1 MMRDDIVV
9 VGGYGKV
16 GRIIC
21 EELANRW
28 PGKVIAAGRSL
39 EKSQRFSL
47 ETSGKVKAMQ
57 LDVRDIPELGFFER
71 TRLVIMCLDQTD
83 ISFVRA
89 CLESGTR
96 YADISADDEF
106 LRKVETLH
114 GLAQRSRTAAWLSVG
129 LSPGL
134 TNVMAAH
141 AHHMLDRT
149 DRVDISML
157 SGLRDSHGKGA
168 IEWTVD
174 NLARPFRH
182 TFEGKQVV
190 RHNFSDGRTIDF
202 GRAFDRWKAYRFNFS
217 DQHSLGRTS
226 SIANISTRLCFD
238 SRLLNQSLF
247 ALQATGLNRLLRNK
261 TIRNATVGLFARVK
275 MGREFIAVKVDAY
288 GLRRDKEAHVEL
300 FGSGENEAV
309 ITGKAAAYAGSRL
322 YCEAN
327 LPDGVYHLD
336 QQEKLGNLASALR
349 EWVSI
354 QTAVNGRFVE

>member
-1 MMRDDIVV
+1 MKDHIIV

-16 GRIIC
+16 GHIIC

-28 PGKVIAAGRSL
+28 PGKVVAAGRSL
-39 EKSQRFSL
+39 EKAERFSF
-47 ETSGKVKAMQ
+47 ETGGKVKAMQ
-57 LDVRDIPELGFFER
+57 FDVRHIPEPGFFER
-71 TRLVIMCLDQTD
+71 TRLVIMCLDQAD

-114 GLAQRSRTAAWLSVG
+114 GLAQHSRTAAWLSVG

-149 DRVDISML
+149 DRIDISML

-168 IEWTVD
+168 IEWTID

-202 GRAFDRWKAYRFNFS
+202 GQTFGRWKAYRFNFS

-226 SIANISTRLCFD
+226 GIANISTRLCFD

-261 TIRNATVGLFARVK
+261 SVSNATVELFARIR

-288 GLRRDKEAHVEL
+288 GVLQGKEAHVEL
-300 FGSGENEAV
+300 FASGKNESV
-309 ITGKAAAYAGSRL
+309 ITGMATAYVSSRL
-322 YCEAN
+322 YHEAD

-336 QQEKLGNLASALR
+336 QQENFGCLASSLR

-354 QTAVNGRFVE
+354 RTAVNGKFME